1 MKNFVF
7 LCWQIYY
14 ETIRK
19 ISPGEELL
27 LGPRE
32 PIQLDGM
39 NEGDNDVD
47 VDDGDG
53 ENENDESKNE
63 SGNEETDEEGED
75 GSVKCIKCDKIF
87 HDIFV

>member
-1 MKNFVF
+1 MF
-7 LCWQIYY
+7 CRQIYY

-39 NEGDNDVD
+39 NEGDNDNDVD
-47 VDDGDG
+47 VDDGDA
-53 ENENDESKNE
+53 DESKNE
-63 SGNEETDEEGED
+63 SGNEETDEEEED

>member
-1 MKNFVF
+1 MKNFAF
-7 LCWQIYY
+7 FYWQIYY

-47 VDDGDG
+47 VDDGD
-53 ENENDESKNE
+53 NENDESKNE